1 MMTANTAL
9 QSFSR
14 KKLSNAAYGAFMQAF
29 EKLILKGTCEKLS
42 LDAADFASFQAQLKQ
57 FIDLNRSSGQQALTK
72 RLTELDYQRDQLL
85 IYLFAKISLE
95 TSSPKEAIRKAAEAL
110 LLLRKQYFGIQG
122 KPQREESFLING
134 LLLDAEKE
142 PYKAAITTLG
152 LKESIEELKK
162 LNADFET
169 QLSQRAEAQLAENPL
184 PAKQLRE
191 ALDAFYEQSSR
202 RGDAFNLLT
211 PNAESTAFI
220 ASLNKLIKDTNEAW
234 KLHKAQLGRW
244 TEEGGREEEEE
255 TPKTPTE

>member
-1 MMTANTAL
+1 MMTTNTAL
-9 QSFSR
+9 QSFNT
-14 KKLSNAAYGAFMQAF
+14 KKLSNAAYGAFMQAV

-42 LDAADFASFQAQLKQ
+42 LDAVAFATFQEQLSK

-72 RLTELDYQRDQLL
+72 LLTELDYRRDQLL
-85 IYLFAKISLE
+85 SYFFSKISLE
-95 TSSPKEAIRKAAEAL
+95 TSSPKEATRKAAESL
-110 LLLRKQYFGIQG
+110 FLLRKQYLGIQA
-122 KPQREESFLING
+122 KAQREESFLING

-152 LKESIEELKK
+152 LKESVEELKR

-169 QLSQRAEAQLAENPL
+169 QLSQRAEAQLAQNPL

-202 RGDAFNLLT
+202 RVDAFNLLT
-211 PNAESTAFI
+211 PNAESGAFI

-244 TEEGGREEEEE
+244 TEEGGREEGEE